1 MCSQCDEIDVKVERL
16 RNMARR
22 LLDQQTL
29 DGIKKLIAELEAQ
42 KASLHSK

>member
-1 MCSQCDEIDVKVERL
+1 MCSQCDEIDVKIERL
-16 RNMARR
+16 RGIARR

-42 KASLHSK
+42 KASVHSK